1 MALQGNDLLILNS
14 SGTALIAGAKS
25 CEIDVNCETIETSSP
40 SNGAARTYIAGRTDW
55 TVSVGYLVTTPLS
68 DLPNVGTSV
77 SIRIKVRNGS
87 YLSGSAIFQTC
98 RITATRGNL
107 CQGTFQLRGTGPL
120 SYHHSPV

>member
-25 CEIDVNCETIETSSP
+25 CEINMDCETIETSSP
-40 SNGAARTYIAGRTDW
+40 TSGTARTYIAGRTDW
-55 TVSVGYLVTTPLS
+55 SISVGYLVTSPLT
-68 DLPNVGTSV
+68 DLPLVGTTVSV
-77 SIRIKVRNGS
+77 RVKLRDGNS

-107 CQGTFQLRGTGPL
+107 AQGTFQLRGTGPL
-120 SYHHSPV
+120 S